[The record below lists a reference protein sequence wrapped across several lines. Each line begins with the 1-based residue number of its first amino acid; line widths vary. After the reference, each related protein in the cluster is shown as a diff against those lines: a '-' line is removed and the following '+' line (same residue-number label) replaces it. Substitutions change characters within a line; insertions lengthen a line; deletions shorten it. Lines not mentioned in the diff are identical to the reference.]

1 MEHTIKEEAHMILF
15 LTSNVGGVKKENGK
29 KYTVRFFEKN
39 KFLNNLKKNLT
50 ETKKFLLI
58 ASNPVDYEKNDLFL
72 KMDIK
77 ALELSGLHFDE
88 YVVLD
93 GRNSNKV
100 KSVLN
105 GVNLIFLCGGNTL
118 TQNNFLNRINLKK
131 YLKKIDSVVVGI
143 SAGSINSAKN
153 VFNSP
158 ESDTDLNNSPYL
170 QGLELTNINIEPHF
184 SVNNLNDDS
193 KKIQMNAILSESNN
207 RLLYGLTDGSYIIK
221 NGSKCTLYGES
232 YKIQNGNIIKIC
244 EDDNFIDI
252 DDI

>member
-29 KYTVRFFEKN
+29 KYPVRFFEKN

-131 YLKKIDSVVVGI
+131 YLKK
-143 SAGSINSAKN
+143 
-153 VFNSP
+153 
-158 ESDTDLNNSPYL
+158 L
-170 QGLELTNINIEPHF
+170 
-184 SVNNLNDDS
+184 
-193 KKIQMNAILSESNN
+193 IL
-207 RLLYGLTDGSYIIK
+207 LLSG
-221 NGSKCTLYGES
+221 
-232 YKIQNGNIIKIC
+232 
-244 EDDNFIDI
+244 
-252 DDI
+252 